1 MQRNTVFRDAIMTAS
16 MFQGEGGFQSVVGP
30 ETKAKLPGPAIQPL
44 IQGQSNRPMSD
55 LQTMQED
62 ERKRH
67 EQTYIYEHGHNDG
80 SSALGKGSF

>member
-1 MQRNTVFRDAIMTAS
+1 
-16 MFQGEGGFQSVVGP
+16 
-30 ETKAKLPGPAIQPL
+30 
-44 IQGQSNRPMSD
+44 MSD

>member
-1 MQRNTVFRDAIMTAS
+1 MTA
-16 MFQGEGGFQSVVGP
+16 MYQGEGGYTAVVGP
-30 ETKAKLPGPAIQPL
+30 KTKAKLPGPAIEPL
-44 IQGQSNRPMSD
+44 IQGQVNKPKSD
-55 LQTMQED
+55 LQLMQED